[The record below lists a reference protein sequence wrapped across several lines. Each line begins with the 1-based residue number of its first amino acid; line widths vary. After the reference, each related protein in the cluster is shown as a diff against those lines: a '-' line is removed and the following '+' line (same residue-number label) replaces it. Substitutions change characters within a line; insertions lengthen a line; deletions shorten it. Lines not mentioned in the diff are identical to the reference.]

1 MNEEITLLTEFLDFD
16 VYPINDF
23 SKDHFKGNNNQKTL
37 IVLGTKSQTAGNEQ
51 FLQKIISAVKFNLT
65 EDTVIYRFNQE
76 KPMAFATICQNYDI
90 EKVIFF
96 DTNLTD
102 LGLHIQ
108 FPKYQVVNWNDFQL
122 LNVDS
127 LSKIEQD
134 NRLKGGL
141 WNALKTMFL

>member
-1 MNEEITLLTEFLDFD
+1 MNEEIVLLKEFLDFD

-23 SKDHFKGNNNQKTL
+23 IKDEFKGNNRQKTL
-37 IVLGTKSQTAGNEQ
+37 IVLGTKSQTEGNQ
-51 FLQKIISAVKFNLT
+51 AFLQKIIAAVKFNLI
-65 EDTVIYRFNQE
+65 EDTLIYSFNQE
-76 KPMAFATICQNYDI
+76 KPIPFAAICQNYDI

-96 DTNLTD
+96 DTNLKD

-108 FPKYQVVNWNDFQL
+108 LSRYQVINWNNIQL

-134 NRLKGGL
+134 KKLKGGL
-141 WNALKTMFL
+141 WNALKAMFL

>member
-1 MNEEITLLTEFLDFD
+1 MNEEITLLKEFLDFD
-16 VYPINDF
+16 VYPVNDF
-23 SKDHFKGNNNQKTL
+23 TKDDFKGNNYQKTL
-37 IVLGTKSQTAGNEQ
+37 IVLGSKSQTEGNEQ
-51 FLQKIISAVKFNLT
+51 FLQKIIAAVKYNLI
-65 EDTVIYRFNQE
+65 EDTLIYHFSQD
-76 KPMAFATICQNYDI
+76 KPIPFAAICQNYDI

-96 DTNLTD
+96 DINLTD

-108 FPKYQVVNWNDFQL
+108 LPRYQVTNWNSFQL
-122 LNVDS
+122 LHVDS